1 MLSAARRPR
10 RSVDIWPGYVDALAA
25 LLMVVIFILM
35 IFTLA
40 QFFLSQTLNSR
51 DQELV
56 QLNERLAEINRLLG
70 VETDKNTRLNNELEE
85 IGGLV
90 SSLTDE
96 RYELFG
102 QVETLEREAAEAG
115 EQLQRS
121 QAKIRDLAARS
132 FRAEY
137 QNDQERALSGQ
148 ARDQIAMLGQ
158 RIEALRG
165 QLAEIAAALRLAQ
178 DDKARQQVEIDDLG
192 KRLNVALARKVNQLE
207 EYRSEFFG
215 RLRALL
221 DQDPNIRV
229 VGDRF
234 VFQSELLFAS
244 GSADLGEAGKQQLQ
258 RLSATLKDLGDKIPA
273 DIDWVL
279 QVDGHTDRV
288 PIKTAAFADNW
299 ALAAARARA
308 VVLYLA
314 DLGIPRRRLA
324 AASFGEFQPL
334 DSADSAQAYQ
344 RNRRIELKLTN
355 R

>member
-1 MLSAARRPR
+1 ML
-10 RSVDIWPGYVDALAA
+10 DIWPGYVDALAA

-40 QFFLSQTLNSR
+40 QFFLSQTLDTR
-51 DQELV
+51 DQELQ

-70 VETDKNTRLNNELEE
+70 VETDKNAALASELDEV
-85 IGGLV
+85 GSLV

-102 QVETLEREAAEAG
+102 QIETLEKRGAEA
-115 EQLQRS
+115 EAELARR
-121 QAKIRDLAARS
+121 QARIRELAARS

-137 QNDQERALSGQ
+137 ATDQERSLAGQ
-148 ARDQIAMLGQ
+148 ARDQIGRLSQ

-165 QLAEIAAALRLAQ
+165 QLAEISAALKLAEA
-178 DDKARQQVEIDDLG
+178 DKTQQQAQIEDLG
-192 KRLNVALARKVNQLE
+192 KRLNLALARKVNQLE

-221 DQDPNIRV
+221 DKDPNIRV

-244 GSADLGEAGKQQLQ
+244 GSAELGEAGKAQLR
-258 RLSATLKDLGDKIPA
+258 RLSETLKELGDKIPA

-299 ALAAARARA
+299 DLAAARARA
-308 VVLYLA
+308 VVLHLA

-334 DSADSAQAYQ
+334 DPADTPAAYQ
-344 RNRRIELKLTN
+344 RNRRIELKLTD